1 MTLYEVLQSL
11 QTYLA
16 RIIGACPT
24 CDTRFPDHYF
34 RDD

>member
-1 MTLYEVLQSL
+1 MTLYEVLRFL

-24 CDTRFPDHYF
+24 CETRFAGHYP
-34 RDD
+34 RDG